1 MGDKL
6 FIYRYRDKGTGVR
19 SKRNVSL
26 KWTFL
31 SIIIFF
37 IILALVP
44 MFKRK
49 KETKDQ
55 RVIYEVPGKN
65 VLIKKVPLPE
75 TMTPGEPDATH
86 GKAEKKSGKVSREE
100 RLDKLYGKGKS
111 GSDRKETSTSTVVP
125 STSQFRHTSVR
136 SSQQKETSSPVPAA
150 EKVGKA
156 AKGESTQYIVQV
168 GAFRKEKNAL
178 ELMARLRKKGYRVFL
193 SPVKHGKLG
202 LMYHVS
208 LDPVSKRS
216 DALLLKEKLSKEEG
230 IQGAYIKKEKR

>member
-1 MGDKL
+1 MGEKL
-6 FIYRYRDKGTGVR
+6 FIYRYKDKRTGVR
-19 SKRNVSL
+19 SGRNVSL

-44 MFKRK
+44 MFKK
-49 KETKDQ
+49 KEETKKQ
-55 RVIYEVPGKN
+55 RVLYEVPGKN

-75 TMTPGEPDATH
+75 TMTPGVPEAAR
-86 GKAEKKSGKVSREE
+86 GKAEKNSETVSREK

-111 GSDRKETSTSTVVP
+111 KSDRKENITNTVIP
-125 STSQFRHTSVR
+125 S
-136 SSQQKETSSPVPAA
+136 SSPVVNTGVISSKRKETRSSESAA
-150 EKVGKA
+150 EKVGTS
-156 AKGESTQYIVQV
+156 AKGENTVYVVQV

-178 ELMARLRKKGYRVFL
+178 ELMARLKKKGYKVFL

-216 DALLLKEKLSKEEG
+216 EALAIKEKLSKEEG
-230 IQGAYIKKEKR
+230 IEGAYIKKEKR